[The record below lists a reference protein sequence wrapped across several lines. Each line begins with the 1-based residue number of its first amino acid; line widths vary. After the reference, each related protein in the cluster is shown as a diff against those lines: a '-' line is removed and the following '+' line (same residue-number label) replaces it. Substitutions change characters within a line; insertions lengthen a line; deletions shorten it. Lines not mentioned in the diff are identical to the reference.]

1 MIAVEEL
8 YAHLALELG
17 DALGDRRLGRIEPC
31 CGAAK
36 AAEASGDKQKAT
48 TYFTELLRLTKNA
61 DTDRPEIGAAKQA
74 LAAR

>member
-36 AAEASGDKQKAT
+36 AAELHNPEEG
-48 TYFTELLRLTKNA
+48 F
-61 DTDRPEIGAAKQA
+61 DRPEVQHEKDFPD
-74 LAAR
+74 R